1 MNSLGQNRVA
11 TAEAV
16 NAVPRSRR
24 RIGILALLA
33 VGTMINYL
41 DRTVLGIAAP
51 QLTQE
56 LGISAAV
63 MGIVFSAFAWTYALA
78 QIPGGMFLDRFG
90 NKVTYFLALSF
101 WSLFTLFHGFAVG
114 LKTLLLCR
122 FGLGVSEAPCF
133 PVNSRVVSAWFP
145 QHERA
150 KATAVYTVGEYLG
163 LACFAPLLFWIMDG
177 FGWRTLFITVGVVGL
192 LFALVWWRYY
202 REPHEDR
209 RLSQQ
214 ERDYITAG
222 GGMTTGAEQRK
233 AFSWP
238 LVRQLLRK
246 RQIIGASIG
255 QFAGNTVLVFFL
267 TWFPTYLATERHM
280 PWLKVGFFAI
290 LPFLAAAGGVMF
302 GGWVS
307 DKLLKA
313 TGSANLGRKLPIIA
327 GLLMASSIISA
338 NWLSSD
344 TAVIL
349 VMSFA
354 FFGQGMVGLG
364 WTLISDMAPKGLG
377 GLTGGLFN
385 FCANLAGILTPLVI
399 GFIVAAFGN
408 FFYAL
413 VYIGGAALLGVVAYV
428 FILGDVKRIEL
439 DLPEQEGTH
448 AN

>member
-1 MNSLGQNRVA
+1 MNSYSHNHT
-11 TAEAV
+11 TAA
-16 NAVPRSRR
+16 ASSGARPSRR

-51 QLTQE
+51 QLTAE
-56 LGISAAV
+56 LGIDAAM

-78 QIPGGMFLDRFG
+78 QIPGGIFLDRFG
-90 NKVTYFLALSF
+90 NKVTYFLALTL
-101 WSLFTLFHGFAVG
+101 WSLFTLFHGLAVG

-145 QHERA
+145 QQERA
-150 KATAVYTVGEYLG
+150 KATAIYTVGEYLG
-163 LACFAPLLFWIMDG
+163 LACFAPLLFWIMG
-177 FGWRTLFITVGVVGL
+177 SFGWRALFISVGAAGVM
-192 LFALVWWRYY
+192 FALVWWRCY
-202 REPHEDR
+202 REPHEDKH
-209 RLSQQ
+209 LNQL
-214 ERDYITAG
+214 EREHIVNG
-222 GGMTTGAEQRK
+222 GGMSTGAEQHT

-238 LVRQLLRK
+238 LIRQLLAK
-246 RQIIGASIG
+246 RQILGASIG

-280 PWLKVGFFAI
+280 PWIKVGFFAI
-290 LPFLAAAGGVMF
+290 MPFLAAAGGVMF

-327 GLLMASSIISA
+327 GLLMASTIISA
-338 NWLSSD
+338 NWLTSVL
-344 TAVIL
+344 AVIL

-364 WTLISDMAPKGLG
+364 WTLISDIAPKGLG

-385 FCANLAGILTPLVI
+385 FCANLAGILTPLII
-399 GFIVAAFGN
+399 GFIVAASGN

-413 VYIGGAALLGVVAYV
+413 IYIGGAALLGVAAYV

-439 DLPEQEGTH
+439 SQ
-448 AN
+448 

>member
-1 MNSLGQNRVA
+1 MSTYSHDHAVA
-11 TAEAV
+11 AEAV
-16 NAVPRSRR
+16 TAVRRTRR

-51 QLTQE
+51 ALTQE
-56 LGISAAV
+56 LGINAAI
-63 MGIVFSAFAWTYALA
+63 MGLVFSAFAWTYALA
-78 QIPGGMFLDRFG
+78 QIPGGLFLDRFG
-90 NKVTYFLALSF
+90 NKITYFLSLTL
-101 WSLFTLFHGFAVG
+101 WSLFTLFHGMAVG
-114 LKTLLLCR
+114 IKSLLLCR
-122 FGLGVSEAPCF
+122 FGLGISEAPCF

-145 QHERA
+145 QQERA

-163 LACFAPLLFWIMDG
+163 LACFSPLLFWIMG
-177 FGWRTLFITVGVVGL
+177 SFGWRALFISVGVVGI
-192 LFALVWWRYY
+192 LFAIAWWRLY
-202 REPHEDR
+202 REPHEDS

-214 ERDYITAG
+214 EREYIEAG
-222 GGMTTGAEQRK
+222 GGIQSAVVQKTQ
-233 AFSWP
+233 FSWP
-238 LVRQLLRK
+238 LVRQLLSK
-246 RQIIGASIG
+246 RQIVGASIG

-267 TWFPTYLATERHM
+267 TWFPTWLATERHM

-307 DKLLKA
+307 DKMLKA
-313 TGSANLGRKLPIIA
+313 TGSANLGRKLPIIV
-327 GLLMASSIISA
+327 GLLMASCIITA
-338 NWLSSD
+338 NWLHSD

-364 WTLISDMAPKGLG
+364 WTLISDMAPNGLG
-377 GLTGGLFN
+377 GLTAGLFN

-399 GFIVAAFGN
+399 GFIVAVSGS

-413 VYIGGAALLGVVAYV
+413 IYIGGAALLGVVAYV

-439 DLPEQEGTH
+439 TEQQD
-448 AN
+448 

>member
-1 MNSLGQNRVA
+1 
-11 TAEAV
+11 
-16 NAVPRSRR
+16 
-24 RIGILALLA
+24 GI
-33 VGTMINYL
+33 
-41 DRTVLGIAAP
+41 
-51 QLTQE
+51 
-56 LGISAAV
+56 
-63 MGIVFSAFAWTYALA
+63 
-78 QIPGGMFLDRFG
+78 
-90 NKVTYFLALSF
+90 
-101 WSLFTLFHGFAVG
+101 
-114 LKTLLLCR
+114 
-122 FGLGVSEAPCF
+122 
-133 PVNSRVVSAWFP
+133 
-145 QHERA
+145 
-150 KATAVYTVGEYLG
+150 
-163 LACFAPLLFWIMDG
+163 
-177 FGWRTLFITVGVVGL
+177 
-192 LFALVWWRYY
+192 LFALVWWRHY
-202 REPHEDR
+202 REPHEDAH
-209 RLSQQ
+209 LSEQ

-222 GGMTTGAEQRK
+222 GGMSSGAEQHK

-238 LVRQLLRK
+238 LVRQLLSK

-313 TGSANLGRKLPIIA
+313 TGNANLGRKLPIIA
-327 GLLMASSIISA
+327 GLLMASCIISA

-399 GFIVAAFGN
+399 GFIVAAYGN

-413 VYIGGAALLGVVAYV
+413 IYIGGAALLGVIAYL

-439 DLPEQEGTH
+439 DLQQQEGVH
-448 AN
+448 AD

>member
-1 MNSLGQNRVA
+1 MNSYSHNHT
-11 TAEAV
+11 TAA
-16 NAVPRSRR
+16 AAPGARPSRR

-51 QLTQE
+51 QLTAE
-56 LGISAAV
+56 LGIDAAM

-78 QIPGGMFLDRFG
+78 QIPGGIFLDRFG
-90 NKVTYFLALSF
+90 NKVTYFLALTL
-101 WSLFTLFHGFAVG
+101 WSLFTMFHGLAVG

-145 QHERA
+145 QQERA

-163 LACFAPLLFWIMDG
+163 LACFAPLLFWIMG
-177 FGWRTLFITVGVVGL
+177 SFGWRALFISVGAAGVM
-192 LFALVWWRYY
+192 FALVWWRCY
-202 REPHEDR
+202 REPHEDKH
-209 RLSQQ
+209 LNQL
-214 ERDYITAG
+214 EREHIVNG
-222 GGMTTGAEQRK
+222 GGMSTGAEQLT

-238 LVRQLLRK
+238 LIRQLLAK
-246 RQIIGASIG
+246 RQILGASIG

-280 PWLKVGFFAI
+280 PWIKVGFFAI
-290 LPFLAAAGGVMF
+290 MPFLAAAGGVMF

-327 GLLMASSIISA
+327 GLLMASTIISA
-338 NWLSSD
+338 NWLNSD
-344 TAVIL
+344 LAVIL

-364 WTLISDMAPKGLG
+364 WTLISDIAPKGLG

-385 FCANLAGILTPLVI
+385 FCANLAGILTPLII
-399 GFIVAAFGN
+399 GFIVAASGN

-413 VYIGGAALLGVVAYV
+413 IYIGGAALLGVAAYV

-439 DLPEQEGTH
+439 SQ
-448 AN
+448 

>member
-1 MNSLGQNRVA
+1 MSSYSPNP
-11 TAEAV
+11 TAAAQPAV
-16 NAVPRSRR
+16 TARRSRR

-33 VGTMINYL
+33 IGTMINYL

-51 QLTQE
+51 KLTGE
-56 LGISAAV
+56 LGIDPAL
-63 MGIVFSAFAWTYALA
+63 MGILFSAFAWTYALA
-78 QIPGGMFLDRFG
+78 QIPGGLFLDRFG
-90 NKVTYFLALSF
+90 NKVTYFLSLTL
-101 WSLFTLFHGFAVG
+101 WSLFTLFHGMAVG

-145 QHERA
+145 QQERA

-177 FGWRTLFITVGVVGL
+177 FGW
-192 LFALVWWRYY
+192 
-202 REPHEDR
+202 
-209 RLSQQ
+209 
-214 ERDYITAG
+214 
-222 GGMTTGAEQRK
+222 
-233 AFSWP
+233 P
-238 LVRQLLRK
+238 LVRQLLSK

-267 TWFPTYLATERHM
+267 TWFPTWLATERHM
-280 PWLKVGFFAI
+280 PWLKVGFFSI
-290 LPFLAAAGGVMF
+290 LPFVAAAGGVMF
-302 GGWVS
+302 GGWIS

-313 TGSANLGRKLPIIA
+313 TGSANLGRKLPIVA
-327 GLLMASSIISA
+327 GLLMASCIISA
-338 NWLSSD
+338 NWLQSD
-344 TAVIL
+344 LAVIL

-364 WTLISDMAPKGLG
+364 WTLISDIAPKGLG

-399 GFIVAAFGN
+399 GFIVAGFGN

-413 VYIGGAALLGVVAYV
+413 IYIGGAALLGVAAYL

-439 DLPEQEGTH
+439 SQ
-448 AN
+448 

>member
-192 LFALVWWRYY
+192 LFALVWWRHY

-214 ERDYITAG
+214 EREYITAG

-327 GLLMASSIISA
+327 GLLMASCIISA
-338 NWLSSD
+338 NWLTSD

-385 FCANLAGILTPLVI
+385 FCANLAGIFTPLVI
-399 GFIVAAFGN
+399 GFIVAAFGS

-413 VYIGGAALLGVVAYV
+413 VYIGGAALLGVVAYL

-439 DLPEQEGTH
+439 DLPEQEDVH

>member
-1 MNSLGQNRVA
+1 MSTYSHDRMA
-11 TAEAV
+11 PAEAV
-16 NAVPRSRR
+16 TAVPRSRR

-33 VGTMINYL
+33 AGTLINYL

-51 QLTQE
+51 QLMQE
-56 LGISAAV
+56 LGIGAAM

-90 NKVTYFLALSF
+90 NKITYFLALTF
-101 WSLFTLFHGFAVG
+101 WSLFTLLHGFAIG

-150 KATAVYTVGEYLG
+150 RATAVYTVGEYLG

-177 FGWRTLFITVGVVGL
+177 FGWRALFISVGVFGL
-192 LFALVWWRYY
+192 LFAFLWWRCY
-202 REPHEDR
+202 REPHEDK
-209 RLSQQ
+209 RLSPQ
-214 ERDYITAG
+214 ERDYIAAG
-222 GGMTTGAEQRK
+222 GGITTGAEQK
-233 AFSWP
+233 TAFSWP
-238 LVRQLLRK
+238 LVRQLLGK
-246 RQIIGASIG
+246 RQILGASIG

-307 DKLLKA
+307 DKILKA
-313 TGSANLGRKLPIIA
+313 TGNANIGRKLPIIV
-327 GLLMASSIISA
+327 GLMMASCIITA
-338 NWLSSD
+338 NGLQSD
-344 TAVIL
+344 MAVIL

-377 GLTGGLFN
+377 GLTAGIFN
-385 FCANLAGILTPLVI
+385 FCTNLAGVLTPLVI
-399 GFIVAAFGN
+399 GFIVAVSGN
-408 FFYAL
+408 FFYAMIY
-413 VYIGGAALLGVVAYV
+413 VGGAALLGVVAYL

-439 DLPEQEGTH
+439 DFAPQGEKH
-448 AN
+448 AD

>member
-1 MNSLGQNRVA
+1 MNSYSHNHT
-11 TAEAV
+11 TAA
-16 NAVPRSRR
+16 AASGARPSRR

-51 QLTQE
+51 QLTAE
-56 LGISAAV
+56 LGIDAAM

-78 QIPGGMFLDRFG
+78 QIPGGIFLDRFG
-90 NKVTYFLALSF
+90 NKVTYFLALTL
-101 WSLFTLFHGFAVG
+101 WSLFTLFHGLAVG

-145 QHERA
+145 QQERA
-150 KATAVYTVGEYLG
+150 KATAIYTVGEYLG
-163 LACFAPLLFWIMDG
+163 LACFAPLLFWIMG
-177 FGWRTLFITVGVVGL
+177 SFGWRALFISVGAAGVM
-192 LFALVWWRYY
+192 FALVWWRCY
-202 REPHEDR
+202 REPHEDKH
-209 RLSQQ
+209 LNQL
-214 ERDYITAG
+214 EREHIVNG
-222 GGMTTGAEQRK
+222 GGMSTGAEQHT
-233 AFSWP
+233 AFSWT
-238 LVRQLLRK
+238 LIRQLLAK
-246 RQIIGASIG
+246 RQILGASIG

-280 PWLKVGFFAI
+280 PWIKVGFFAI
-290 LPFLAAAGGVMF
+290 MPFLAAAGGVMF

-327 GLLMASSIISA
+327 GLLMASTIISA
-338 NWLSSD
+338 NWLTSD
-344 TAVIL
+344 LAVIL

-364 WTLISDMAPKGLG
+364 WTLISDIAPKGLG

-385 FCANLAGILTPLVI
+385 FCANLAGILTPLII
-399 GFIVAAFGN
+399 GFIVAASGN

-413 VYIGGAALLGVVAYV
+413 IYIGGAALLGVAAYV

-439 DLPEQEGTH
+439 SQ
-448 AN
+448 

>member
-1 MNSLGQNRVA
+1 MNSYSHNHT
-11 TAEAV
+11 TAA
-16 NAVPRSRR
+16 AASGARPSRR

-51 QLTQE
+51 QLTAE
-56 LGISAAV
+56 LGIDAAM

-78 QIPGGMFLDRFG
+78 QIPGGIFLDRFG
-90 NKVTYFLALSF
+90 NKVTYFLALTL
-101 WSLFTLFHGFAVG
+101 WSLFTLFHGMAVG
-114 LKTLLLCR
+114 LKSLLLCR

-145 QHERA
+145 QQERA

-163 LACFAPLLFWIMDG
+163 LACFAPLLFWIMG
-177 FGWRTLFITVGVVGL
+177 SFGWRALFISVGAAGV
-192 LFALVWWRYY
+192 LFALVWWRCY
-202 REPHEDR
+202 REPHEDKH
-209 RLSQQ
+209 LNQL
-214 ERDYITAG
+214 EREHIING
-222 GGMTTGAEQRK
+222 GGMSTGAEQHT

-238 LVRQLLRK
+238 LVRQLLAK
-246 RQIIGASIG
+246 RQILGASIG

-267 TWFPTYLATERHM
+267 TCFPPYLATERHM
-280 PWLKVGFFAI
+280 PWIKVGFFAI
-290 LPFLAAAGGVMF
+290 MPFLAAAGGVMF

-327 GLLMASSIISA
+327 GLLMASTIIAA
-338 NWLSSD
+338 NWLTSD
-344 TAVIL
+344 LAVIL

-364 WTLISDMAPKGLG
+364 WTLISDIAPKGLG

-385 FCANLAGILTPLVI
+385 FCANLAGILTPLII
-399 GFIVAAFGN
+399 GFIVAASGN

-413 VYIGGAALLGVVAYV
+413 IYIGGAALLGVAAYL

-439 DLPEQEGTH
+439 SQ
-448 AN
+448 

>member
-1 MNSLGQNRVA
+1 MSSYSHNHAA
-11 TAEAV
+11 TAETATT
-16 NAVPRSRR
+16 ARRSRR
-24 RIGILALLA
+24 RIGILSLLA

-51 QLTQE
+51 SLTAE
-56 LGISAAV
+56 LGIDAAV
-63 MGIVFSAFAWTYALA
+63 MGIVFSAFAWTYTLA
-78 QIPGGMFLDRFG
+78 QIPGGLFLDRFG
-90 NKVTYFLALSF
+90 NKVTYFLS
-101 WSLFTLFHGFAVG
+101 SLFTLFHGMAIG

-145 QHERA
+145 QQERA

-163 LACFAPLLFWIMDG
+163 LACFSPLLFWIMG
-177 FGWRTLFITVGVVGL
+177 SFGWRTLFISVGAVGV
-192 LFALVWWRYY
+192 LFALVWWRCY
-202 REPHEDR
+202 RDPHEDTQ
-209 RLSQQ
+209 LSQQ
-214 ERDYITAG
+214 EREHIASG
-222 GGMTTGAEQRK
+222 GGMTNATQQRMV
-233 AFSWP
+233 FSWP
-238 LVRQLLRK
+238 LVRQLLGK
-246 RQIIGASIG
+246 RQILGASIG

-290 LPFLAAAGGVMF
+290 MPFLAAAGGVMF

-313 TGSANLGRKLPIIA
+313 TGSANIGRKLPIVA
-327 GLLMASSIISA
+327 GLLMASTIISA
-338 NWLSSD
+338 NWLTSD
-344 TAVIL
+344 LAVIL

-364 WTLISDMAPKGLG
+364 WTLISDIAPQGLG

-385 FCANLAGILTPLVI
+385 FCTNLAGILTPLII
-399 GFIVAAFGN
+399 GFIVAAFGS

-413 VYIGGAALLGVVAYV
+413 VYIGGAALLGVVAYL

-439 DLPEQEGTH
+439 
-448 AN
+448 AK

>member
-1 MNSLGQNRVA
+1 MNSLSQNRVA

-101 WSLFTLFHGFAVG
+101 WSMFTLFHGFAVG

-214 ERDYITAG
+214 EREYITAG